1 MSNYLLNDFEEKEN
15 KIKEKLYILFY
26 ELTSEIK
33 EAKIEI
39 DEEDY
44 EENIKSTNIF
54 QIIEYIYQ
62 SLQILLKK
70 YKKEEIKIIKPK
82 EYEINQYE
90 NSLKY
95 LENKER
101 YLIKKI
107 LKQKLIIESLEYKLE
122 EYMEMEDEF
131 EEMKTK
137 YKYENGKFLDNDRKD
152 NEIIII
158 RQENSNLK
166 NIISNLEE
174 DIKKKDQLIED
185 YVIKYENIQKK
196 LEETEK
202 ELNLFSNIELN
213 NNNENLKYNVNKK
226 MPNNLFNLNIISMCN
241 NNSNHNNSKN
251 SSRLSKNN
259 ISEIKNTD
267 MKIFNLKTSKNNI
280 HKNKNIHGLFLN
292 NKSLVSDI
300 SGKKMNNKQQNVSH
314 YRNHSMNMVLEK
326 KKIDL
331 ISKYLIFKNKNKI
344 NSNCN
349 NSYIQKFKKKDFYNN
364 LTTRYKKPNNH
375 MCLRIIKK
383 LPLYLI
389 NNGIITNRSLTNKN
403 KCSNNNSTS
412 INSKNHISNS
422 KVMKGKKINN
432 NSNLK

>member
-44 EENIKSTNIF
+44 EENIKSTNVF

-70 YKKEEIKIIKPK
+70 YKKEEIKIIKPNDI
-82 EYEINQYE
+82 EINQYE

-107 LKQKLIIESLEYKLE
+107 LKQKLMIESLEYKLE

-137 YKYENGKFLDNDRKD
+137 YKYEDGKFLDNDRKD

-166 NIISNLEE
+166 NLISSLEE
-174 DIKKKDQLIED
+174 DIKKKNQLIED
-185 YVIKYENIQKK
+185 YVTKYEKIQKK

-202 ELNLFSNIELN
+202 ELNLFSNIVLN
-213 NNNENLKYNVNKK
+213 NNNENLGFNINKK
-226 MPNNLFNLNIISMCN
+226 MPNNLFNLNIINMCN

-267 MKIFNLKTSKNNI
+267 VKIFNLKTSKNNV

-292 NKSLVSDI
+292 NKSLVSEI
-300 SGKKMNNKQQNVSH
+300 SGKNICNKLQSVSH
-314 YRNHSMNMVLEK
+314 YRNHSMNMLLEK

-331 ISKYLIFKNKNKI
+331 ISKYLLLKNKKKMI
-344 NSNCN
+344 NSSNN
-349 NSYIQKFKKKDFYNN
+349 NSYTKKYMKKDFYNN
-364 LTTRYKKPNNH
+364 LTTRYKKPNNR

-389 NNGIITNRSLTNKN
+389 NNGIITNRSLTNKY
-403 KCSNNNSTS
+403 KCSNNSTS
-412 INSKNHISNS
+412 LNSKNHVSNS

-432 NSNLK
+432 NSNVK

>member
-107 LKQKLIIESLEYKLE
+107 LKQKLMIESLEYKLE

-131 EEMKTK
+131 EEMKIK
-137 YKYENGKFLDNDRKD
+137 YKYEDGKFLENERKD

-166 NIISNLEE
+166 KIISNLEE
-174 DIKKKDQLIED
+174 DIKKKNQLIED
-185 YVIKYENIQKK
+185 YVVKYENIQKK

-213 NNNENLKYNVNKK
+213 NNNDNLGYNINKK
-226 MPNNLFNLNIISMCN
+226 MPNNLFNLNIINMCN
-241 NNSNHNNSKN
+241 NNSNQNNSKN

-292 NKSLVSDI
+292 NKSLVSEI
-300 SGKKMNNKQQNVSH
+300 SGKKIYNKQQSVSH
-314 YRNHSMNMVLEK
+314 YRNHSMNMLLEK

-331 ISKYLIFKNKNKI
+331 ISKYLIVKNKKKI
-344 NSNCN
+344 NSTCN
-349 NSYIQKFKKKDFYNN
+349 NTYTKKYIRKNFYNS

-383 LPLYLI
+383 LPLNLI
-389 NNGIITNRSLTNKN
+389 NNGIISNRSLTNKN
-403 KCSNNNSTS
+403 KCSNNSTS
-412 INSKNHISNS
+412 LNSKNHVSNS

-432 NSNLK
+432 NSNVK